1 MDDLCIRLWHWADAP
16 QAYRDMSIHGGDED
30 WVMYCPVVLRGTGG
44 PVGLWPVTDSDE
56 DSYVDGYGHVDRYD
70 LPNGDLVVIFAHA

>member
-1 MDDLCIRLWHWADAP
+1 MSKCIQIWHYHDAP
-16 QAYRDMSIHGGDED
+16 KEYVDLSSHGGDED
-30 WVMYCPVVLRGTGG
+30 WIMLCPADLRGTGG

-56 DSYVDGYGHVDRYD
+56 DSYVMGYGHVDRHD